1 MDAPAEVFS
10 ANRSRLFGVA
20 YRMLGS
26 RADAEDILQDA
37 YIRWRESDV
46 SEVRNPEAWLVTIV
60 TRLCI
65 DRLRLAKTEREAYVG
80 PWLPEP
86 LVSPRALT
94 PDRTSEL
101 ASDISLAFLM
111 VLERL
116 SPEERAA
123 FLLREVFDFDYGEI
137 SRIVGKSE
145 AACRQAVHR
154 AKERVQQG
162 RPRYTV
168 SREAHTRL
176 LEAFVAAAHSAER
189 DPIMRL
195 LADDARVTA
204 DGGGKVPSFRKVIQ
218 GADPVARLYAGLGRK
233 YGDRL
238 TYRIAEINGAPG
250 LLRYF
255 DGELESVQ
263 TFVSD
268 GQRILEVYILRNPD
282 KLKAIAPAD

>member
-1 MDAPAEVFS
+1 MEGPAEAFS
-10 ANRSRLFGVA
+10 AHRSRLFGVA

-37 YIRWRESDV
+37 YIRWVES
-46 SEVRNPEAWLVTIV
+46 EIAEIRNPEAWLVTIV

-65 DRLRLAKTEREAYVG
+65 DRLRSAKTEREAYVG

-86 LVSPRALT
+86 LVSPQALS
-94 PDRTSEL
+94 PERSSEL

-116 SPEERAA
+116 TPEERAA

-137 SRIVGKSE
+137 SQIVGKSE

-154 AKERVQQG
+154 AKERVQQD
-162 RPRYTV
+162 RPRFAV
-168 SREAHTRL
+168 NREAHARL

-189 DPIMRL
+189 EKIMVL

-204 DGGGKVPSFRKVIQ
+204 DGGGKVPSFLKVIQ
-218 GADPVARLYAGLGRK
+218 GADRVARFYAGLARK
-233 YGDRL
+233 YGERL
-238 TYRIAEINGAPG
+238 AYRTAEINGGPG

-255 DGELESVQ
+255 DGELESVH

-268 GQRILEVYILRNPD
+268 GQRILEVYIIRNPD
-282 KLKAIAPAD
+282 KLKAISPVD